1 MADKKR
7 KGKAISSSSE
17 VPRFKTLYHEAHYK
31 SKLSARKVLPELIIQ
46 VDEDIFDPCGLQIQ
60 QRKWERFTSLIQASG
75 FYANAWEP
83 DKEKRKPYTYTTMV
97 RGIDISFA
105 PSNIKR
111 VLKLRKDPL
120 PNAAS
125 YHERKANKDYRL
137 EHVLEDLCIER
148 AD

>member
-7 KGKAISSSSE
+7 KEKAISSSSE
-17 VPRFKTLYHEAHYK
+17 VPRFKTLYHEAYYK
-31 SKLSARKVLPELIIQ
+31 SKLSARNVLPELIIQ
-46 VDEDIFDPCGLQIQ
+46 VDEDILDPCGLQIQ
-60 QRKWERFTSLIQASG
+60 QRKWERFTNPIQAVG
-75 FYANAWEP
+75 HLMEP

-120 PNAAS
+120 PNATS
-125 YHERKANKDYRL
+125 YHERKANKDFKL
-137 EHVLEDLCIER
+137 
-148 AD
+148 